1 MVRVLK
7 HKIRCSTLYCMF
19 KKMPKTL
26 MHALQNLLDALCDA
40 FFIYYMHVYFAL
52 DRPTYFY
59 MYNI

>member
-1 MVRVLK
+1 
-7 HKIRCSTLYCMF
+7 MF